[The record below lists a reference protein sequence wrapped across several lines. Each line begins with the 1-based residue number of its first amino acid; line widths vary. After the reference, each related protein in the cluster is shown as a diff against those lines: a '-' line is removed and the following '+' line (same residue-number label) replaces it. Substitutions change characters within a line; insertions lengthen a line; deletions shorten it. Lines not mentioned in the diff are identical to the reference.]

1 MSSLTTFLPLGSV
14 MTASTSFSFER
25 NIQRHHFV
33 AADCHADPVNV
44 HSFRIADALLCR
56 IIFGAA
62 CVADTEE
69 CVIDAHGAYAEVVVD
84 CEELLYLPYRPSE
97 MVLEHRYAGEHVDA
111 KRTVL
116 RAVRVSCRE
125 LLAAAAASVHIGYE
139 LGDLH
144 LLRRQN
150 VYYCL
155 ILCSHRLSEI
165 GVAAFVTL
173 LCSDCDSLIVF
184 GHLPGGAHVFLG
196 CATFLLRLFFLLLL
210 ILLQGWKGYVVFMK
224 QQPVQQLFHLRS
236 QFSILR
242 PENIGPLQRFITL
255 CSEMYCCFLKLRDV
269 RFLFLLPFSSHR

>member
-33 AADCHADPVNV
+33 AADCHADPVNA
-44 HSFRIADALLCR
+44 HSFRIADALHCR
-56 IIFGAA
+56 IIFVAA
-62 CVADTEE
+62 CVAGAEE

-165 GVAAFVTL
+165 GVAAFGTL

-196 CATFLLRLFFLLLL
+196 CATFLLFLLFL
-210 ILLQGWKGYVVFMK
+210 IPPLLQGRWRVRVLIHHESA
-224 QQPVQQLFHLRS
+224 Q

-242 PENIGPLQRFITL
+242 PENIGPLQRFIML

-269 RFLFLLPFSSHR
+269 RSRFLLPSSSHC